1 MGLPF
6 RDTEAERRAAARTGP
21 PRRAGASRGMPVPRA
36 AGRLG
41 RQLLRTKGGARGLRG
56 EYRVP
61 GGARSWRGPT
71 VSPYPKGEWRGAGAT
86 DGSAPG
92 RPGKR
97 GWGRTAWTWA
107 VAD

>member
-1 MGLPF
+1 
-6 RDTEAERRAAARTGP
+6 
-21 PRRAGASRGMPVPRA
+21 MPVPRA